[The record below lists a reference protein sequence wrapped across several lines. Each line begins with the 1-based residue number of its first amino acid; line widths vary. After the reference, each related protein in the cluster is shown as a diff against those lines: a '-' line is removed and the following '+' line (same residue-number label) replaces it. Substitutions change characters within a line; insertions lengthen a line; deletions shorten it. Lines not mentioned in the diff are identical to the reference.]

1 MAGVISVLK
10 VLAGID
16 IGEAALCLDFEEDG
30 KIDMKDALYKIGQL
44 SDQ

>member
-16 IGEAALCLDFEEDG
+16 IGEAAPCLDFDGDG
-30 KIDMKDALYKIGQL
+30 KVGMKDALYRIREL
-44 SDQ
+44 SEQ